1 MRLRRLLIAMLAMSF
16 GAACSFIFPFDG
28 LEGAPLDAG
37 VEATAF
43 DATFDAGPCPD
54 GGSLCNGACV
64 NLKSDPRNCG
74 VCTLACKEPTCSG
87 GFCQALSIVGERGD
101 PDNIVVEG
109 TVVSWMI
116 RTPDGTKIFRADLAA
131 PDAGASRRVTTIPL
145 PAVYD
150 LAVTQNGYIYR
161 TSQTIYAL
169 PKDAT
174 DAGAATVVFDA
185 AGNETIA
192 GVVAT
197 DIGADTRIA
206 YLLKRAGSSM
216 FTGYRVVIGN
226 NPSGPVQR
234 FFADDGPGRSARY
247 MWTNGDDAYFF
258 LVDTDSTGDLIRAT
272 NAFGGPASDVTSIGP
287 GQTRPTGMTGDDAGF
302 IAWTA
307 SNVLFATRAGGSQR
321 SLTEAGAN
329 DRFSQLA
336 MDERD
341 VFYLSPSAGVLRRIP
356 RDGGAA
362 AAVGAADDTPSSVTV
377 TADYALWVRDNS
389 LFALRR

>member
-1 MRLRRLLIAMLAMSF
+1 MRSRRLFVAVLVVSF
-16 GAACSFIFPFDG
+16 GSACSLIFPFDG

-37 VEATAF
+37 LDAPAF
-43 DATFDAGPCPD
+43 DAAPDGGPCPD
-54 GGSLCNGACV
+54 GGSLCNGECV
-64 NLKSDPRNCG
+64 NLKTDPRNCG
-74 VCTLACKEPTCSG
+74 VCALACKEPTCGG
-87 GFCQALSIVGERGD
+87 GFCQAVTFAGERGD

-109 TVVSWMI
+109 NIVSWMV
-116 RTPDGTKIFRADLAA
+116 RTPDATKIFRADLSA
-131 PDAGASRRVTTIPL
+131 PDAGASRRVAKIPL

-150 LAVTQNGYIYR
+150 LAVTQNGYLYR

-174 DAGAATVVFDA
+174 DAGAATVVLTA
-185 AGNETIA
+185 AGNESIA
-192 GVVAT
+192 GMVAT

-206 YLLKRAGSSM
+206 YLLQRGGSSM

-234 FFADDGPGRSARY
+234 FVADDGPGRSARY

-258 LVDTDSTGDLIRAT
+258 LVDPDSTGNLIRAT

-287 GQTRPTGMTGDDAGF
+287 GQVRPTGMAGDDAGA

-307 SNVLFATRAGGSQR
+307 SNVLLATRAGGSQR
-321 SLTEAGAN
+321 SLTKAGAS

-336 MDERD
+336 IDDRD

-356 RDGGAA
+356 RDGGAPA
-362 AAVGAADDTPSSVTV
+362 SVGAADDAPSSVTL
-377 TADYALWVRDNS
+377 TADYALWVRGNS
-389 LFALRR
+389 LVALRR

>member
-1 MRLRRLLIAMLAMSF
+1 MRLRRLLLAVLAVSF

-37 VEATAF
+37 AEATAL

-74 VCTLACKEPTCSG
+74 VCTLACKEPTCGG

-109 TVVSWMI
+109 SIVSWMV
-116 RTPDGTKIFRADLAA
+116 RTPDATKIFRADLAA
-131 PDAGASRRVTTIPL
+131 PDAGASRRITKIPL

-161 TSQTIYAL
+161 TSQAIYAL

-174 DAGAATVVFDA
+174 DAGAATVVFNA
-185 AGNETIA
+185 AANETIA

-206 YLLKRAGSSM
+206 YLLQRAGSPM
-216 FTGYRVVIGN
+216 FNGYRVVIGGS
-226 NPSGPVQR
+226 PSGPVQR
-234 FFADDGPGRSARY
+234 FVANGPGRSARY
-247 MWTNGDDAYFF
+247 MWTNGDDVYFF
-258 LVDTDSTGDLIRAT
+258 LVDPDSNGDLIRAT
-272 NAFGGPASDVTSIGP
+272 NVFGGASDAISIKP
-287 GQTRPTGMTGDDAGF
+287 GQARPTGLTGDDAGF

-307 SNVLFATRAGGSQR
+307 SNVVITTRSGSNEQR
-321 SLTEAGAN
+321 PLPKVGAN

-336 MDERD
+336 MDAREIY
-341 VFYLSPSAGVLRRIP
+341 YLSPSAGALRRIP

-362 AAVGAADDTPSSVTV
+362 VSVGAADDAPSSVTL
-377 TADYALWVRDNS
+377 TADYALWIRDNS